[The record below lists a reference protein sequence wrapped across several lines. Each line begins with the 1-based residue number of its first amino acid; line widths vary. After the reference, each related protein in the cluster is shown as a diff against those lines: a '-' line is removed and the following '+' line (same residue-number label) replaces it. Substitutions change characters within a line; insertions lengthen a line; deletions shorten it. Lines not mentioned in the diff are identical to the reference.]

1 MGVNKFI
8 WWFRFIINFPSLF
21 RRANKEFN
29 KNVKLGV
36 EDKELIQLTEEN
48 IVDASKLIK
57 KIKNKWDSHK

>member
-1 MGVNKFI
+1 MSYNKFL

-36 EDKELIQLTEEN
+36 EGKELIQLTDEN
-48 IVDASKLIK
+48 INHSIKLIK
-57 KIKNKWDSHK
+57 KIKKKWNSRK